1 MKKNRLYILFA
12 IVVGSFSYSCNDWL
26 EVDSDARVVQE
37 DLFSTGDGFRSALNG
52 IYRLLGEKELY
63 AMDLTWG
70 MASVLGHN
78 YEVSRMP
85 YNYQLLEEDYEY
97 EQSLDIIDPIW
108 SKGFRVIANCNNLI
122 QETEKKDTSFFEL
135 GKVEKDL
142 IIGEAI
148 GVRAMMHLELL
159 RLFAPAPIL
168 DDGKL
173 YMPYVCRYPEHQP
186 QYLTVSAV
194 LDSVIND
201 LQKAKEMLVYHDTLY
216 NYWGVYSASCRIGES
231 YFVQQKGG
239 TFFNARGTRMNYFA
253 ASALLAR
260 AYLYRGDKRNAYHY
274 AEAVYQFAS
283 RKKWY
288 TFTASYNLAPADNN
302 AIYRKMYEDIILAA
316 VNTNL
321 YDIVKDANVN
331 NTFFY
336 YKNVDELFG
345 ADLDDFRKTK
355 LIETDGSSRRW
366 AMPTGNLA
374 GYPTINIVKYQGP
387 LAPIIRLSEVVYIM
401 CECLADSDM
410 AKAIEL
416 LEWVRTAR
424 GAKAPLD
431 KGMTETMFLEVLYN
445 EIIRESMSEGQSFFM
460 HKRLNRPIFNG
471 DVTVDMAKR
480 WVLPIPY
487 DESAYMNL

>member
-12 IVVGSFSYSCNDWL
+12 IVIGSFSCSCNDWL

-173 YMPYVCRYPEHQP
+173 YMPYV
-186 QYLTVSAV
+186 
-194 LDSVIND
+194 
-201 LQKAKEMLVYHDTLY
+201 
-216 NYWGVYSASCRIGES
+216 
-231 YFVQQKGG
+231 
-239 TFFNARGTRMNYFA
+239 
-253 ASALLAR
+253 
-260 AYLYRGDKRNAYHY
+260 
-274 AEAVYQFAS
+274 
-283 RKKWY
+283 
-288 TFTASYNLAPADNN
+288 
-302 AIYRKMYEDIILAA
+302 
-316 VNTNL
+316 
-321 YDIVKDANVN
+321 
-331 NTFFY
+331 
-336 YKNVDELFG
+336 
-345 ADLDDFRKTK
+345 
-355 LIETDGSSRRW
+355 
-366 AMPTGNLA
+366 
-374 GYPTINIVKYQGP
+374 
-387 LAPIIRLSEVVYIM
+387 
-401 CECLADSDM
+401 
-410 AKAIEL
+410 
-416 LEWVRTAR
+416 
-424 GAKAPLD
+424 
-431 KGMTETMFLEVLYN
+431 
-445 EIIRESMSEGQSFFM
+445 
-460 HKRLNRPIFNG
+460 
-471 DVTVDMAKR
+471 
-480 WVLPIPY
+480 
-487 DESAYMNL
+487 

>member
-1 MKKNRLYILFA
+1 MKKNRLYILFVLV
-12 IVVGSFSYSCNDWL
+12 IGSFSWSCNDWL

-37 DLFSTGDGFRSALNG
+37 ELFSTGDGFRSALNG

-63 AMDLTWG
+63 AKDLTWG
-70 MASVLGHN
+70 MVSVLGQN
-78 YEVSRMP
+78 YEESRLP
-85 YNYQLLEEDYEY
+85 TDYQLLEEDYEY
-97 EQSLDIIDPIW
+97 EEALTIIDPIW
-108 SKGFRVIANCNNLI
+108 SKGYRLIANCNNLL
-122 QETEKKDTSFFEL
+122 QEIEKKDTSFFEF
-135 GKVEKDL
+135 GKIEKDL

-148 GVRAMMHLELL
+148 GIRAMMHLDLL

-173 YMPYVCRYPEHQP
+173 YMPYVCRYPENQP
-186 QYLTVSAV
+186 HYLTVSAV
-194 LDSVIND
+194 LDSIISD
-201 LQKAKEMLVYHDTLY
+201 LETAKEMLVYHDTLY
-216 NYWGVYSASCRIGES
+216 NIYGISAVYYRSGENLNS
-231 YFVQQKGG
+231 YQKGG
-239 TFFNARGTRMNYFA
+239 LFFQARGTRMNYFA

-260 AYLYRGDKRNAYHY
+260 AYLYKGDKRTAYHY

-288 TFTASYNLAPADNN
+288 TFTAASNLAPVDNN

-316 VNTNL
+316 VNTDL
-321 YDIVKDANVN
+321 YNIVQNAYEY
-331 NTFFY
+331 TSFFY

-345 ADLDDFRKTK
+345 DDLDDFRKTK
-355 LIETDGSSRRW
+355 LIEIDGSSRRW
-366 AMPTGNLA
+366 AQPTSNQNN
-374 GYPTINIVKYQGP
+374 YPTSNIIKYQGP

-401 CECLADSDM
+401 CEYLVDTDM

-416 LEWVRTAR
+416 LEWVRSAR

-431 KGMTETMFLEVLYN
+431 KGMNKGVFLEKLYN

-471 DVTVDMAKR
+471 GVSIDMSKR